1 MIPGSVGFQCPEC
14 VTQGARQTRQRELPY
29 GGKRSANPA
38 LTSIILIAMN
48 AVVFIAISVAGGAW
62 SRIFNWLALTPVGQC
77 TTADGGWYPGA
88 PQAWCLE
95 AGNQWVDGVATGA
108 WWQIITSAFTHS
120 DAMHIGFNMLALW
133 FLGPQLEGVFGRARF
148 LGLYFVSALMG
159 SAFVMLLS
167 DPWVT
172 TLGASGAV
180 FGLMGAILLVA
191 YKHKGNVRTILMW
204 LGANVVITVVGS
216 SFISWQG
223 HLGGFVGGLA
233 AAAAIMYLP
242 KKVRKPG
249 QWIALAGIAAV
260 ALGLIVLR
268 ALTLV

>member
-1 MIPGSVGFQCPEC
+1 MTPGSVGFQCPEC

-48 AVVFIAISVAGGAW
+48 AAVFIAISVAGGAW
-62 SRIFNWLALTPVGQC
+62 SRVFNWFALTPIGQC
-77 TTADGGWYPGA
+77 VSSNGQMYVA
-88 PQAWCLE
+88 PPTPCLE
-95 AGNQWVDGVATGA
+95 AGYQWIDGVATGA

-133 FLGPQLEGVFGRARF
+133 FLGPQLERVLGRTRF

-159 SAFVMLLS
+159 SAFVMMLS

-249 QWIALAGIAAV
+249 QWIALAGIALIAV
-260 ALGLIVLR
+260 ALIAAR